1 MGSRNAMNV
10 VKAVMNG
17 LESLMDARGVAGG
30 RGKSVDEMW
39 G

>member
-1 MGSRNAMNV
+1 MGSRNAINV

-17 LESLMDARGVAGG
+17 LESLMDARRVASG
-30 RGKSVDEMW
+30 RGKGVDEMW